1 MDSTITLSERT
12 FKLLAEEAERVNRA
26 PSELAE
32 EVLAR
37 HFSPPHPY
45 IEMAQTPS
53 GSTAMIKGT
62 RIPVYI
68 IIGYLQ
74 RAGETPESL
83 AKEVLPHVS
92 LAALYDA
99 LSYYYDHKDEID
111 QECAENTEAAGRQHL
126 RERLE
131 EAGYRRITGQS
142 Q

>member
-92 LAALYDA
+92 LAAIYDA
-99 LSYYYDHKDEID
+99 LSYYYDHKAEID
-111 QECAENTEAAGRQHL
+111 QECAENTEVAGRQHL
-126 RERLE
+126 RERLGE
-131 EAGYRRITGQS
+131 ERYRRLTGQGR
-142 Q
+142 